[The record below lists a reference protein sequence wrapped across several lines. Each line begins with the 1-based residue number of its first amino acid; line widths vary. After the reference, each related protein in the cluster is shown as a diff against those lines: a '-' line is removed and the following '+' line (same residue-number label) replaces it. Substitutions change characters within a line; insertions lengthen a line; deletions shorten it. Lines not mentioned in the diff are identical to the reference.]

1 MITPQKKRKMNPML
15 LNVLL
20 ISGGVHAVA
29 LFILG
34 SITVYKYI
42 IPDEAKFEEPSP
54 VAEEQPPPEVKIEI
68 KQQPPKQQ
76 AMQSLR
82 MRQVG
87 NIAVSAVDVNL
98 PNMQESF
105 TVSAGMGGFGGGSL
119 LGGTSGTLGIGMSDI
134 SVFGLKT
141 RAERVLFV
149 VDASR
154 MMVTDSKGGL
164 RGYKFIKDE
173 ITDMVGNL
181 SAGTLFN
188 VILVDGFIT
197 KFMKPQLVPAGQ
209 KVHQELIQWI
219 APINSNAR
227 NAGLGGSDDW
237 AKTRGDQKLRTL
249 TEEDVHQ
256 DIIKWPNQ
264 PSNEIAFATQLAL
277 EQDVD
282 AIFFMSGYHR
292 GFHKVR
298 RRLSA
303 KEEADWQKRSTS
315 PEYLEQMAAHEKEMP
330 EMANR
335 RANKMAKINK
345 ERKEKGLPPRI
356 LSSVFGYHWD
366 TKELGLEWKNE
377 RPELEP
383 YHLTEPSELEK
394 YFKAVIEVL
403 YANQRGTPPSVNVLL
418 FLAGDEEM
426 DKKWEDHIDDY
437 TDLFRGK
444 NRIIRGFNEI
454 KSARSSSNTQN

>member
-1 MITPQKKRKMNPML
+1 MIIPQKKRKINPIL

-42 IPDEAKFEEPSP
+42 IPDEAQFEEPSP

-82 MRQVG
+82 MKQVG

-119 LGGTSGTLGIGMSDI
+119 LGGTRGTLGIGMSDI

-141 RAERVLFV
+141 RAERILFV
-149 VDASR
+149 IDANR
-154 MMVTDSKGGL
+154 QMLTDAKGGL
-164 RGYKFIKDE
+164 KSYKIIKDE

-188 VILVDGFIT
+188 VMMADRRNSMFF
-197 KFMKPQLVPAGQ
+197 KQQLVPAGQ
-209 KVHQELIQWI
+209 EVHQQLIQWI
-219 APINSNAR
+219 TPINANAR
-227 NAGLGGSDDW
+227 NAGLVEGASGVGRERLQTLSNDANHEDILW
-237 AKTRGDQKLRTL
+237 A
-249 TEEDVHQ
+249 
-256 DIIKWPNQ
+256 NQ
-264 PSNEIAFATQLAL
+264 AGNDTTFMTQLAI

-282 AIFFMSGYHR
+282 AIFFIAGYHR
-292 GFHKVR
+292 GFERVR
-298 RRLSA
+298 RRLTE
-303 KEEADWQKRSTS
+303 KEEADWIRFSTTRKYQDQLA
-315 PEYLEQMAAHEKEMP
+315 EHEKEVPIMQ
-330 EMANR
+330 NR
-335 RANKMAKINK
+335 INYKMKKINE
-345 ERKEKGLPPRI
+345 ERRKKGQPDRVLDSRWGI
-356 LSSVFGYHWD
+356 YSDYR
-366 TKELGLEWKNE
+366 ELGLEWE
-377 RPELEP
+377 TEHPGWRPDYFLESR
-383 YHLTEPSELEK
+383 EIEK
-394 YFKAVIEVL
+394 YFKKVVDIL
-403 YANQRGTPPSVNVLL
+403 YTNKGSEKPSVNVIL

-426 DKKWEDHIDDY
+426 RKEWEDQLDDY
-437 TDLFRGK
+437 TDFFRGK
-444 NRIIRGFNEI
+444 YRIIRGLDEINE
-454 KSARSSSNTQN
+454 ARSSSNTQN

>member
-1 MITPQKKRKMNPML
+1 
-15 LNVLL
+15 
-20 ISGGVHAVA
+20 
-29 LFILG
+29 
-34 SITVYKYI
+34 
-42 IPDEAKFEEPSP
+42 
-54 VAEEQPPPEVKIEI
+54 VKIEI

-105 TVSAGMGGFGGGSL
+105 TMSDGMGGFGSGGGSL
-119 LGGTSGTLGIGMSDI
+119 LGGTSGTLGIGMSEI

-154 MMVTDSKGGL
+154 SMITDKKGGL
-164 RGYKFIKDE
+164 GGYKFIKDE

-188 VILVDGFIT
+188 VLLADGFIT

-227 NAGLGGSDDW
+227 NAGLAESENFNET
-237 AKTRGDQKLRTL
+237 KGDQKLKTL
-249 TEEDVHQ
+249 TEEVVHQ
-256 DIIKWPNQ
+256 DIIKWPNH
-264 PSNEIAFATQLAL
+264 PSNEVAFLTQLAL

-282 AIFFMSGYHR
+282 AIFFVSGYHR
-292 GFHKVR
+292 GFDQVR
-298 RRLSA
+298 RDLNE
-303 KEEADWQKRSTS
+303 KEEAAWLKRSTS
-315 PEYLEQMAAHEKEMP
+315 LEFLEQKAAHNKEMP

-335 RANKMAKINK
+335 VRNALAKINN

-356 LSSVFGYHWD
+356 LDNTYGYF
-366 TKELGLEWKNE
+366 EGPRQLGLEWKNK

-383 YHLTEPSELEK
+383 YILNESRVTEK
-394 YFKAVIEVL
+394 YFEAVIDVL
-403 YANQRGTPPSVNVLL
+403 YTNKRATPPSVNVLL
-418 FLAGDEEM
+418 FLAGDQKM
-426 DKKWEDHIDDY
+426 NKKWEDQVDDY
-437 TDLFRGK
+437 TDFFGGEY
-444 NRIIRGFNEI
+444 RIIRGLDQI
-454 KSARSSSNTQN
+454 KDARSSSNTKN

>member
-1 MITPQKKRKMNPML
+1 MNPML

-20 ISGGVHAVA
+20 ISGGVHAAA

-42 IPDEAKFEEPSP
+42 IPDEAQFEEPSP
-54 VAEEQPPPEVKIEI
+54 VVEEQPPPEVKIEI

-76 AMQSLR
+76 TMQSLR

-141 RAERVLFV
+141 RAERVLFL

-154 MMVTDSKGGL
+154 TMVTDSKGGL
-164 RGYKFIKDE
+164 KGYKFIKDE

-219 APINSNAR
+219 APINSNSR
-227 NAGLGGSDDW
+227 NAGLSGADDW
-237 AKTRGDQKLRTL
+237 EKTRGDQKLKTL
-249 TEEDVHQ
+249 TEEGVHQ

-264 PSNEIAFATQLAL
+264 PSNEIAFLTQLAL

-282 AIFFMSGYHR
+282 AIFFISGYHR
-292 GFHKVR
+292 GFDKVR

-315 PEYLEQMAAHEKEMP
+315 LEYLEQMAAHEKEMP
-330 EMANR
+330 EMAKR

-356 LSSVFGYHWD
+356 LSSVFGYYWD
-366 TKELGLEWKNE
+366 TQELGLEWKND
-377 RPELEP
+377 RPKLEP
-383 YHLTEPSELEK
+383 YHLAEPRELEK
-394 YFKAVIEVL
+394 YFKAVIDVL
-403 YANQRGTPPSVNVLL
+403 YANKRGTLPSVNVLL

-426 DKKWEDHIDDY
+426 DKKWEDYLDDY

>member
-1 MITPQKKRKMNPML
+1 MNPML

-20 ISGGVHAVA
+20 ISAGVHAVA
-29 LFILG
+29 LFIFG

-42 IPDEAKFEEPSP
+42 IPDEAQFEEPSP
-54 VAEEQPPPEVKIEI
+54 IVEEQPPPEVKIEI

-82 MRQVG
+82 MKQVG

-141 RAERVLFV
+141 RAERVLFL

-154 MMVTDSKGGL
+154 LMLTDSKGGIG
-164 RGYKFIKDE
+164 GYKFIKDE

-227 NAGLGGSDDW
+227 NPGLGDSR
-237 AKTRGDQKLRTL
+237 AIGDETL
-249 TEEDVHQ
+249 ETLSREDIHQ
-256 DIIKWPNQ
+256 DILRWPNQ
-264 PSNEIAFATQLAL
+264 SGNEIAFLTQLAI

-282 AIFFMSGYHR
+282 AIFFISGYHR
-292 GFHKVR
+292 GFDRVR
-298 RRLSA
+298 RRLNE
-303 KEEADWQKRSTS
+303 KEDADWLKLSTS
-315 PEYLEQMAAHEKEMP
+315 PKYLEQKAAHEKEMP

-335 RANKMAKINK
+335 VRFKLNKINN
-345 ERKEKGLPPRI
+345 ERKQKGLPPRV
-356 LSSVFGYHWD
+356 LTARFGYHD
-366 TKELGLEWKNE
+366 EAKELELEWKNK
-377 RPELEP
+377 RPELRP
-383 YHLTEPSELEK
+383 YILLESRELEK
-394 YFKAVIEVL
+394 YFESVIDAL
-403 YANQRGTPPSVNVLL
+403 YTNKRSTKPSVNVIL
-418 FLAGDEEM
+418 FLAGNEEM
-426 DKKWEDHIDDY
+426 DKKWEDNLDDY
-437 TDLFRGK
+437 TDFFRGK
-444 NRIIRGFNEI
+444 NRIIRGFDEI

>member
-1 MITPQKKRKMNPML
+1 VITPQKKRKINPML

-34 SITVYKYI
+34 SITVYKHI
-42 IPDEAKFEEPSP
+42 IPDEAQFEEPSP
-54 VAEEQPPPEVKIEI
+54 VVEEQPPPEVKIEI

-141 RAERVLFV
+141 RAERVLFL

-154 MMVTDSKGGL
+154 LMLVDSKGGIG
-164 RGYKFIKDE
+164 GYKFIKDE

-237 AKTRGDQKLRTL
+237 VKTRGDQKLKTL
-249 TEEDVHQ
+249 TEEVVHQ
-256 DIIKWPNQ
+256 DILRWHNQ

-282 AIFFMSGYHR
+282 AIFFISGYHR
-292 GFHKVR
+292 GFDKVR
-298 RRLSA
+298 RKLTA
-303 KEEADWQKRSTS
+303 KEEADWEKRKTS
-315 PEYLEQMAAHEKEMP
+315 PEFLEQMAAHKKEMP

-335 RANKMAKINK
+335 RRNKMAKINK

-356 LSSVFGYHWD
+356 LGGVFGYYED
-366 TKELGLEWKNE
+366 TKELGLEWKND
-377 RPELEP
+377 RPKLEP
-383 YHLTEPSELEK
+383 YHLAEPRDLEN
-394 YFKAVIEVL
+394 YFKAVIKVL
-403 YANQRGTPPSVNVLL
+403 YANKRGTLPSVNVLL

-426 DKKWEDHIDDY
+426 DKKWEDHLDDY

-444 NRIIRGFNEI
+444 NRIIRGFDEI
-454 KSARSSSNTQN
+454 KIARSSSNTQN